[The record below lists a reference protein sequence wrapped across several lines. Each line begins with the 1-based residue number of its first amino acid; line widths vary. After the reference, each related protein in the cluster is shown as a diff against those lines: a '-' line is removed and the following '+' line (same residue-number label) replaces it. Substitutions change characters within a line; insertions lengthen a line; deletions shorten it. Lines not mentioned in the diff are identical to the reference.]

1 VLDCNPMILTYIH
14 NRKLFIQFDRVIN
27 KGLINITGDNEF
39 EETKKVNNSN
49 FEIIALPEKI
59 KNIKITIDFGKT
71 RIIRTIKIE

>member
-1 VLDCNPMILTYIH
+1 MLLTYIH
-14 NRKLFIQFDRVIN
+14 NHKLFIQFDRVIN
-27 KGLINITGDNEF
+27 KGLIYITGDNEF

-59 KNIKITIDFGKT
+59 KNIKITINVEKT

>member
-1 VLDCNPMILTYIH
+1 MLLTYIH
-14 NRKLFIQFDRVIN
+14 NHKLFIQFDRVIN
-27 KGLINITGDNEF
+27 KGLIYITGDNEF

-59 KNIKITIDFGKT
+59 KNIKITINVGKT

>member
-1 VLDCNPMILTYIH
+1 MILTYIH